1 MSSWVTP
8 APIHL
13 RALPCPCSFHTVICF
28 LPLGELRFSALQFVY
43 SFAAKYTVMESGVQ
57 LITAQKPIKR
67 QVGGKETLVDFGC
80 QQQVGRADACPKAD
94 SLPLTVRGRSLYRL
108 KQRATCRNSTVSSD
122 SHLKICHR
130 WSDQHH
136 PDCFKYS

>member
-8 APIHL
+8 VPIHL
-13 RALPCPCSFHTVICF
+13 RALPCPCSFHTVISF
-28 LPLGELRFSALQFVY
+28 LPRGELRFSALQFVY
-43 SFAAKYTVMESGVQ
+43 SFAPNYTVMESGVQ
-57 LITAQKPIKR
+57 LITAQKPMKK
-67 QVGGKETLVDFGC
+67 QVGGRKTLVYFRC
-80 QQQVGRADACPKAD
+80 RQPVGREDTCPKAD
-94 SLPLTVRGRSLYRL
+94 SLPLTVGGRSFYRQ

-130 WSDQHH
+130 WSNQRH